1 MPKRTH
7 TTQTNAHNTMLHH
20 HHMGEELKSSRRAAP
35 SSPTLCHDKSRNPLQ
50 PEKLPELPLSVLSR
64 NRDDDFIFL

>member
-1 MPKRTH
+1 
-7 TTQTNAHNTMLHH
+7 
-20 HHMGEELKSSRRAAP
+20 MGEELKSSRRAAP